1 MAVAR
6 METCED
12 VGELARELG
21 VRPRCLYKWRRK
33 LEMVEPGQEASR
45 PSTHA
50 SAHRKEIHRLK
61 QLLAEKT
68 LEVDFFKGALQKIE
82 ARRQRNSGSGEN
94 GIYDQIREVMSLQG
108 SLSIERMCQMVP
120 VSRRPVFTVRCRSE
134 QPVEEEMEVRICDS
148 ADRRGAPPPL
158 RVSTDHAPSCGGV
171 GMLVNHK
178 TCVADPAGR

>member
-1 MAVAR
+1 MKRKRYSRKFQRRAVER

-68 LEVDFFKGALQKIE
+68 LEVDFLRGALQKIE
-82 ARRQRNSGSGEN
+82 ARRQRRATLARWHLRPDPRSDVIAIALCSFPYFFVRRTKVFPP
-94 GIYDQIREVMSLQG
+94 II
-108 SLSIERMCQMVP
+108 I
-120 VSRRPVFTVRCRSE
+120 SRA
-134 QPVEEEMEVRICDS
+134 I
-148 ADRRGAPPPL
+148 
-158 RVSTDHAPSCGGV
+158 
-171 GMLVNHK
+171 
-178 TCVADPAGR
+178 

>member
-50 SAHRKEIHRLK
+50 SAHRKEIAGKIGDGVSLPDSISVSIVPNVQK
-61 QLLAEKT
+61 KAAEEAEVVLA
-68 LEVDFFKGALQKIE
+68 
-82 ARRQRNSGSGEN
+82 
-94 GIYDQIREVMSLQG
+94 
-108 SLSIERMCQMVP
+108 
-120 VSRRPVFTVRCRSE
+120 
-134 QPVEEEMEVRICDS
+134 
-148 ADRRGAPPPL
+148 
-158 RVSTDHAPSCGGV
+158 
-171 GMLVNHK
+171 
-178 TCVADPAGR
+178 

>member
-1 MAVAR
+1 MERKRYSRKFQRMAVER

-21 VRPRCLYKWRRK
+21 VRRGASTSGARSWKSI
-33 LEMVEPGQEASR
+33 EPGQEASR

-82 ARRQRNSGSGEN
+82 ARRQRNSGSGE
-94 GIYDQIREVMSLQG
+94 MAS
-108 SLSIERMCQMVP
+108 
-120 VSRRPVFTVRCRSE
+120 TTRSE
-134 QPVEEEMEVRICDS
+134 
-148 ADRRGAPPPL
+148 
-158 RVSTDHAPSCGGV
+158 
-171 GMLVNHK
+171 K
-178 TCVADPAGR
+178 